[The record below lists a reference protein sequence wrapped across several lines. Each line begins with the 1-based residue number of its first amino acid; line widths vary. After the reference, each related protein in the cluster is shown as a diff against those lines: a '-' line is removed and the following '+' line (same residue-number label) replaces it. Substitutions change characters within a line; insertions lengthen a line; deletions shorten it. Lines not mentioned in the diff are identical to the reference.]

1 MTDADRDTGGVIDQQ
16 APYLGSRVRQ
26 PARLFEMCLR
36 DGVVEI
42 QVPLSM
48 FDSVDVKAERKK
60 GLDEGFDLETLQIL
74 DWLQQEYLL
83 ILCWMIWS
91 AMNVMDSTSAREAS
105 SLTAAEVATKNGRI
119 LLGGDP
125 RWRYRLCTNL

>member
-1 MTDADRDTGGVIDQQ
+1 MTDDADRDTGGVIDQH
-16 APYLGSRVRQ
+16 APSLGSRVRQ

-60 GLDEGFDLETLQIL
+60 GLDVGFDLETLRIL
-74 DWLQQEYLL
+74 DWLKQEYLL

-91 AMNVMDSTSAREAS
+91 AMNVTTSAREAS
-105 SLTAAEVATKNGRI
+105 SLAAAEVATENGRI
-119 LLGGDP
+119 LLGGDKS
-125 RWRYRLCTNL
+125 WRYRLCTN